1 MPSSRRLLHFLVAV
15 TAVVLPSVA
24 SASAASGSDGDDG
37 RGVGPL
43 IVGGD
48 SVAISEVP
56 WQVSV
61 LQAHLDPA
69 DDSGFFDQF
78 CGGSVIAATW
88 VVTAAHCVFDG
99 DGELLRPIDIEVAAG
114 YAQLS
119 SIPSSARRQVAR
131 IVEHPDYDPTG
142 FDVDIALL
150 ELSSAVPLADGT
162 VEVIDVFDEAVSGGG
177 PAAGTSV
184 RVSGW
189 GCTASLGP
197 FDDCP
202 GGAYADELR
211 AVGLQVINGPDSS
224 TCGAVTGVVAATMI
238 CAGRGDL
245 SGGQDSCVGDSGGPL
260 VADADSAPVLVGIV
274 SWGEGCA
281 QAGSP
286 GVYTRVSAFTEW
298 IGQYVAEASTPPAPS
313 GDGFTPIDGAR
324 PVNTRD
330 TDTPKQGATEGY
342 GVPLRVDVG
351 ALDAV
356 PADAAAVAV
365 NITATGAE
373 EWGFV
378 AAYPCASNNLVE
390 WPGNSNVNFDTG
402 ATVAN
407 SAIVPLDDGHMC
419 LLTYGKS
426 DVIVDVVGYTD

>member
-1 MPSSRRLLHFLVAV
+1 MLL
-15 TAVVLPSVA
+15 LPSVA

-48 SVAISEVP
+48 SVAISDVP

-131 IVEHPDYDPTG
+131 IVVHPDYDPTG

-162 VEVIDVFDEAVSGGG
+162 VEVIDVFDEVERSRG

-189 GCTASLGP
+189 GCTAPLGP
-197 FDDCP
+197 FDACP
-202 GGAYADELR
+202 GDSYADELR
-211 AVGLQVINGPDSS
+211 AVDLQVINGPDSS

-313 GDGFTPIDGAR
+313 SGGFTPIDGAR

-342 GVPLRVDVG
+342 GVPLRVNVG

-378 AAYPCASNNLVE
+378 AAYPCASDELSE
-390 WPGNSNVNFDTG
+390 WPGNSNVNFDVG